1 MPSPFPGMNPYLE
14 QADAWHDFHESF
26 MPVVRDLLTA
36 QLDPRYI
43 VKIDEHIFIHDPGQL
58 GRSLLGRGDVTVAR
72 RHEEP
77 AAAVAVESIP
87 APVQALL
94 PAMDLERVSFLQI
107 LDRRH
112 RQLVTTI
119 ELLSPANKQPGP
131 HREQYLL
138 KREEI
143 IGSTSHLVE
152 IDLLRGGQSMPI
164 EDAEPSDYRIMV
176 SRYEKRPQ
184 VDLWPLELADPLP
197 IIPIPVKSPDADAR
211 LDLQQVLD
219 QIYDAARYG
228 TYLYDNPPDPPLE
241 PAQRQWARQFVEHA
255 P

>member
-26 MPVVRDLLTA
+26 MPVVRDLLAA

-43 VKIDEHIFIHDPGQL
+43 VKIDEHIFIHEPGEP
-58 GRSLLGRGDVTVAR
+58 GRSLLGRGDVTVVD
-72 RHEEP
+72 RHDEP
-77 AAAVAVESIP
+77 VGAAAVESIP
-87 APVQALL
+87 APAHAWL
-94 PAMDLERVSFLQI
+94 PLTDVERVSFLQI

-119 ELLSPANKQPGP
+119 ELLSPANKHPGP

-138 KREEI
+138 KREEVLD
-143 IGSTSHLVE
+143 STAHLVE
-152 IDLLRGGQSMPI
+152 IDLLRGGRSMPM
-164 EDAEPSDYRIMV
+164 ENAEPSDYRIMV
-176 SRYEKRPQ
+176 SRREKRPH

-197 IIPIPVKSPDADAR
+197 TIPIPVKAPDADAR

-228 TYLYDNPPDPPLE
+228 TYLYDNPPDPPLNTT
-241 PAQRQWARQFVEHA
+241 QRQWARRFVEHA